1 MKKIFTLNTLRII
14 SLVALAVGAGESFT
28 LTLNTGHNNKS
39 MLLVIFF
46 VVWVLSPF
54 AAILAAHAVFSIRLT
69 KIRITLYCLMLV
81 ISLISLLAY
90 SGILSP
96 PGAKPASVFLI
107 TPLLLWVLMLIF
119 IPIALSRS
127 RKDKNS

>member
-14 SLVALAVGAGESFT
+14 SLVALAVGAGKSLW
-28 LTLNTGHNNKS
+28 LTLNAGHNNKS
-39 MLLVIFF
+39 TFLIILF

-54 AAILAAHAVFSIRLT
+54 AAILVAGIVFKLRPTTL
-69 KIRITLYCLMLV
+69 KITLYRLMLV
-81 ISLISLLAY
+81 ISIFSSLAY
-90 SGILSP
+90 TGIISP

-107 TPLLLWVLMLIF
+107 TPLILWLLMLIV

-127 RKDKNS
+127 GKENKD